1 MIPEFIEIRGA
12 RENNLKNVD
21 LRLPKRKITIFT
33 GVSGSG
39 KSSIVFDTIAT
50 EAQRQLYENFSMF
63 IRSLL
68 PKFPQPDADSIEKLS
83 MAIVVDQKRLGGGS
97 HSTMGTITDISPV
110 LRVLFSRIGKP
121 HVGYANAFSF
131 NDPQGMCPQCGG
143 RGRKLGFDAS
153 KFIDRS
159 KSLKEGAIQAP
170 GLATWEKDMYAH
182 SGFFDVDKKLADYTG
197 EEMELLLYSQPR
209 KFKLRLGEGNMNAT
223 YMGVIEKFERA
234 YIRRDIKT
242 LSDRTQKMIRPYL
255 QEGPCPAC
263 KGARLNEAALSC
275 KIKGYNIAELS
286 AMEAGEL
293 ITFLKETDDAVAVPM
308 IRTLTERLQ
317 HLVDMGLEY
326 LTLNRETDTLSGG
339 ESQRVKMVKHLS
351 SSLTDVL
358 YIFDEPSVGLHP
370 RDVYRLNGLL
380 QKLRDKGNTVIV
392 VEHDPDVIRIADHIV
407 DVGPHAGTKGGQIMY
422 EGELEGLLHSD
433 TLTGKYLKHSLPLK
447 TTCRTPRGQ
456 LPVHNANA
464 NNLHNVSVNIP
475 EGVLTV
481 VTGVAGSGKSS
492 LIHHAFLSAYP
503 QAVVIDQSAVGTSTR
518 SNPATYTGTMDLIR
532 KAFATANQVDAA
544 LFSFNSKGA
553 CENCQG
559 SGVIYTDLAFL
570 EGVKTPCEICEGKRY
585 KEEVLAYL
593 LNHKSISDVLAMTVR
608 EARDFFTAK
617 DICRKLDSMIEVG
630 LEYLTLGQ
638 PLSTLSGG
646 ECQRIKL
653 ASELHKKGSIYVM
666 DEPTTGLHLS
676 DVGKLVQLID
686 GLVEK
691 GNTVVVIEH
700 NLEVIKRADWII
712 DMGPEGGHKG
722 GKIIFEGT
730 PEALTARTDSYTGF
744 HLRESVRS

>member
-1 MIPEFIEIRGA
+1 MTPEYIEIRGA

-21 LRLPKRKITIFT
+21 LRLPKRKIIIFT

-63 IRSLL
+63 IRNLL
-68 PKFPQPDADSIEKLS
+68 PKFPQPDADAIEKLS
-83 MAIVVDQKRLGGGS
+83 MAVVVDQKRLGGGS

-110 LRVLFSRIGKP
+110 MRVLFSRIGQP
-121 HVGYANAFSF
+121 QVGYANAFSF
-131 NDPQGMCPQCGG
+131 NDPQGMCLECNG

-153 KFIDRS
+153 KFVDLS

-170 GLATWEKDMYAH
+170 GMVSWEKDMYAH
-182 SGFFDVDKKLADYTG
+182 SGFFDVDKKLADYSK
-197 EEMELLLYSQPR
+197 EEMDLLLYSEPR
-209 KFKLRLGEGNMNAT
+209 KFKLKLGDGTMNAT
-223 YMGVIEKFERA
+223 YMGVVEKFDRA

-263 KGARLNEAALSC
+263 KGARLNQAALSC
-275 KIKGYNIAELS
+275 KINGRNIAELS
-286 AMEAGEL
+286 AMEVGEL
-293 ITFLKETDDAVAVPM
+293 IAVLKQIDDVVAAPM
-308 IRTLTERLQ
+308 VQTLTERLQ

-326 LTLNRETDTLSGG
+326 LSLNRETDTLSGG
-339 ESQRVKMVKHLS
+339 ESQRVKMVKHLG
-351 SSLTDVL
+351 SSLIDVL

-370 RDVYRLNGLL
+370 RDVYRLNSLL

-392 VEHDPDVIRIADHIV
+392 VEHDPDVIRIADHLV

-422 EGELEGLLHSD
+422 EGNLEGLLQTDS
-433 TLTGKYLKHSLPLK
+433 LTGRYLKQVLPLK
-447 TTCRTPRGQ
+447 TRYRQPRGQ
-456 LPVHNANA
+456 LAITGANA
-464 NNLHNVSVNIP
+464 NNLQQVNVNIP

-503 QAVVIDQSAVGTSTR
+503 QAIVIDQSAVGTSTR

-532 KAFATANQVDAA
+532 KAFAATNKVDAS

-553 CENCQG
+553 CDNCQG
-559 SGVIYTDLAFL
+559 TGVIYTDLAFL
-570 EGVKTPCEICEGKRY
+570 EGVKTPCEVCEGRRY
-585 KEEVLAYL
+585 KEEVLAYQ
-593 LNHKSISDVLAMTVR
+593 LNGKSISDVLGMTVR
-608 EARDFFTAK
+608 EAAAFFTAK
-617 DICRKLDSMIEVG
+617 DICRKLDMMIEVG

-666 DEPTTGLHLS
+666 DEPTTGLHMS
-676 DVGKLVQLID
+676 DVGRLVALME
-686 GLVEK
+686 GLVHK
-691 GNTVVVIEH
+691 GNTLIVIEH
-700 NLEVIKRADWII
+700 NLDVIKSADWII

-722 GKIIFEGT
+722 GQVMFEGT
-730 PEALTARTDSYTGF
+730 PEALIAHPESHTGK
-744 HLRESVRS
+744 HLKAACEA